1 MNRTKSSLIVAFLL
15 ITVFSLNAQSD
26 STALKKDSI
35 IGNWSAFSNQAAI
48 QIVEKNG
55 VFEGKIIWLSE
66 QNKNKFP
73 TTDVNNIEK
82 SKQDRPILN
91 LVCLYGFQYNPTYQI
106 WEKGYFYNPLTG
118 DTIKATLKMK
128 DDNTI
133 EMTGF
138 AGFSLDF
145 VSETWLRF

>member
-1 MNRTKSSLIVAFLL
+1 MYQSSLIFTFLL
-15 ITVFSLNAQSD
+15 TAAFSLNAQSD
-26 STALKKDSI
+26 STNLKKDSI
-35 IGNWSAFSNQAAI
+35 VGKWSIFSNQAAI

-55 VFEGKIIWLSE
+55 IFEGKIIWLSE
-66 QNKNKFP
+66 TTKNKLP
-73 TTDVNNIEK
+73 TTDVNNIDK
-82 SKQDRPILN
+82 AKQKQPILN
-91 LVCLYGFQYNPTYQI
+91 LTCLYGFQYNETYKI

-145 VSETWLRF
+145 VNETWSRF

>member
-1 MNRTKSSLIVAFLL
+1 MNKNQSVLIVAFLL
-15 ITVFSLNAQSD
+15 IITFSLKAQSD
-26 STALKKDSI
+26 STALKKDLI
-35 IGNWSAFSNQAAI
+35 IGNWSVFSNQAAI
-48 QIVEKNG
+48 QIIEDNG
-55 VFEGKIIWLSE
+55 IFEGKIIWLSE
-66 QNKNKFP
+66 TNKNKLP
-73 TTDVNNIEK
+73 SKDVNNIEK
-82 SKQDRPILN
+82 AKRKRPILN
-91 LVCLYGFQYNPTYQI
+91 LTCLYGFQYNETYEI

-145 VSETWLRF
+145 VTETWLRF